1 MNCKAAGFAAGV
13 IPPLLFGI
21 FIIVLSETRL
31 LHIILRVSEVQLPT
45 VDNILRVL
53 MENRSKALHDSWVTV
68 QVFLAGIVIGSATG
82 FLAALFAALSPVW
95 GGGGLAIISAFNAIP
110 IVALS
115 PIMRLWFASS
125 PFAAKTAVVSIVSM
139 VAMSVNVYRGLT
151 DLKPFAL
158 DLIESFAGAKADVFF
173 KLRLPNCLPYIF
185 TALRINIAAAMI
197 GVIISEYF
205 AASVEGLGF
214 EIRNSL
220 RTMQM
225 TVGWA
230 YILAASV
237 IGIGFFALA
246 ANLERFLFRH
256 RRHLKAP
263 SETA

>member
-1 MNCKAAGFAAGV
+1 MMNRGTARFLTGV
-13 IPPLLFGI
+13 LPPLLFGI
-21 FIIVLSETRL
+21 FIVVLNETRI
-31 LHIILRVSEVQLPT
+31 LHAVLGVSEVQLPRIGT
-45 VDNILRVL
+45 ILRVI
-53 MENRSKALHDSWVTV
+53 MENRAKVAHDSWVTV
-68 QVFLAGIVIGSATG
+68 QVFLAGIGIGSAAG
-82 FLAALFAALSPVW
+82 FLAALFAALNPLW
-95 GGGGLAIISAFNAIP
+95 GGGGLTIISAFNAIP

-125 PFAAKTAVVSIVSM
+125 PFAAKTAVVAVVSM

-151 DLKPFAL
+151 DLKPFSV
-158 DLIESFAGAKADVFF
+158 DLIESYAGTRADVFF
-173 KLRLPNCLPYIF
+173 KLRLPNCLPSIF

-230 YILAASV
+230 YILAASL
-237 IGIGFFALA
+237 IGIGFFVLA
-246 ANLERFLFRH
+246 ANLERVLFRH
-256 RRHLKAP
+256 RG
-263 SETA
+263 

>member
-1 MNCKAAGFAAGV
+1 MMFFTRR
-13 IPPLLFGI
+13 ILPPLAFGLL
-21 FIIVLSETRL
+21 IVVLNETRILHAL
-31 LHIILRVSEVQLPT
+31 LHVTEVQLPT
-45 VDNILRVL
+45 LDNIFRVILENHDKVLR
-53 MENRSKALHDSWVTV
+53 DSWVTV
-68 QVFLAGIVIGSATG
+68 QVFLAGLAIGSSLG
-82 FLAALFAALSPVW
+82 FLAALFAALSPAA
-95 GGGGLAIISAFNAIP
+95 GLGALTIISAFNAIP

-115 PIMRLWFASS
+115 PIMRLWFSGSA
-125 PFAAKTAVVSIVSM
+125 FAAKTAVVSIVSM

-151 DLKPFAL
+151 DLKPFSL
-158 DLIESFAGAKADVFF
+158 DLVESYAASKAQIFF

-230 YILAASV
+230 YILIASV
-237 IGIGFFALA
+237 IGIAFFILTV
-246 ANLERFLFRH
+246 NLEKALFRH
-256 RRHLKAP
+256 RG
-263 SETA
+263 

>member
-1 MNCKAAGFAAGV
+1 MSKTSRFLTSV
-13 IPPLLFGI
+13 LPPLGFGI
-21 FIIVLSETRL
+21 FIIILNETRI

-45 VDNILRVL
+45 IDNILRVIL
-53 MENRSKALHDSWVTV
+53 ENRAKVVHDSWVTV
-68 QVFLAGIVIGSATG
+68 QVFLAGIAVGSVAG
-82 FLAALFAALSPVW
+82 FIAALFAALSPTW
-95 GGGGLAIISAFNAIP
+95 GLGGLTIISAFNAIP

-115 PIMRLWFASS
+115 PIMRLWFSSS
-125 PFAAKTAVVSIVSM
+125 PFAAKTAVVAIVSM

-158 DLIESFAGAKADVFF
+158 DLIESYAGTRADAFF

-185 TALRINIAAAMI
+185 TALRVNIAAAMI

-230 YILAASV
+230 YILVASV
-237 IGIGFFALA
+237 IGIVFFVLV
-246 ANLERFLFRH
+246 ANLERALFRH
-256 RRHLKAP
+256 RR
-263 SETA
+263 

>member
-1 MNCKAAGFAAGV
+1 MNSKTARLATIV
-13 IPPLLFGI
+13 LPPLLFGA
-21 FIIVLSETRL
+21 FIIVLNETRI
-31 LHIILRVSEVQLPT
+31 LHGILRVSEVQLPT
-45 VDNILRVL
+45 LDNILRVL
-53 MENRSKALHDSWVTV
+53 VENRSKALRDSWVTV
-68 QVFLAGIVIGSATG
+68 QVFLAGIGIGSAAG
-82 FLAALFAALSPVW
+82 FLAALFAALSPLW
-95 GGGGLAIISAFNAIP
+95 GVSGLAIISAFNAIP

-115 PIMRLWFASS
+115 PIMRLWFPSS

-139 VAMSVNVYRGLT
+139 VAMSVNVCRGLT

-158 DLIESFAGAKADVFF
+158 DLIESYTGSRADVFF

-185 TALRINIAAAMI
+185 TALRVNIAAAMI

-230 YILAASV
+230 YILVASV
-237 IGIGFFALA
+237 IGIAFFIVVS
-246 ANLERFLFRH
+246 NLERLLFRH
-256 RRHLKAP
+256 RR
-263 SETA
+263 

>member
-1 MNCKAAGFAAGV
+1 MNSKTSRFLAGV
-13 IPPLLFGI
+13 LPPFLFGL
-21 FIIVLSETRL
+21 FIIVLNETRM
-31 LHIILRVSEVQLPT
+31 LHVILRVSEVQLPAL
-45 VDNILRVL
+45 DNILRVL
-53 MENRSKALHDSWVTV
+53 LENRSKAVHDSWVTL
-68 QVFLAGIVIGSATG
+68 QVFLAGIGIGSAAG

-95 GGGGLAIISAFNAIP
+95 GGGGLTIISAFNAIP

-158 DLIESFAGAKADVFF
+158 DLIESYAGTRADAFF

-230 YILAASV
+230 YILVASL
-237 IGIGFFALA
+237 IGIGFFILA
-246 ANLERFLFRH
+246 VNLERLLFRH
-256 RRHLKAP
+256 RR
-263 SETA
+263 

>member
-1 MNCKAAGFAAGV
+1 MNSKTARLASAV
-13 IPPLLFGI
+13 LPPLLFGV
-21 FIIVLSETRL
+21 FIVVLNETRI
-31 LHIILRVSEVQLPT
+31 LHGILRVSEVQLPT
-45 VDNILRVL
+45 LGNILRVL
-53 MENRSKALHDSWVTV
+53 MENRSKAVHDSWVTV
-68 QVFLAGIVIGSATG
+68 QVFLAGIGIGSAAG
-82 FLAALFAALSPVW
+82 FLAALFAALNPLW

-115 PIMRLWFASS
+115 PIMRLWFSSS
-125 PFAAKTAVVSIVSM
+125 PFAAKTAVVSIVSI

-158 DLIESFAGAKADVFF
+158 DLIESYAGTRADAFF

-230 YILAASV
+230 YILVASL
-237 IGIGFFALA
+237 IGIGFFIPV
-246 ANLERFLFRH
+246 ANLERLLFRH
-256 RRHLKAP
+256 RQ
-263 SETA
+263 

>member
-1 MNCKAAGFAAGV
+1 MNGKSFFNN
-13 IPPLLFGI
+13 ILPPLLFGV
-21 FIIVLSETRL
+21 FIVTLNETGI
-31 LHIILRVSEVQLPT
+31 LHRILRVSEVQLPKI
-45 VDNILRVL
+45 DAILRVI
-53 MENRSKALHDSWVTV
+53 MENREKVAHDSWVTV
-68 QVFLAGIVIGSATG
+68 QVFLAGIGIGSAAG
-82 FLAALFAALSPVW
+82 FLVALFAALCPLW
-95 GGGGLAIISAFNAIP
+95 GKGGLTIISAFNAIP

-125 PFAAKTAVVSIVSM
+125 AFAAKTAVVSIVSM

-151 DLKPFAL
+151 DLKPFSL
-158 DLIESFAGAKADVFF
+158 DLIESYAGTRADAFF

-185 TALRINIAAAMI
+185 IALRINIAAAMI

-230 YILAASV
+230 YILTASV
-237 IGIGFFALA
+237 IGIAFFILT
-246 ANLERFLFRH
+246 ANLEALLFR
-256 RRHLKAP
+256 RRGG
-263 SETA
+263 

>member
-1 MNCKAAGFAAGV
+1 MKSSRFV
-13 IPPLLFGI
+13 TSVLSPLLFGL
-21 FIIVLSETRL
+21 FIVILNETRI
-31 LHIILRVSEVQLPT
+31 LHLILRVSEVQLPT
-45 VDNILRVL
+45 LDNIVRVL
-53 MENRSKALHDSWVTV
+53 LENRTKALHDSWVTV
-68 QVFLAGIVIGSATG
+68 QVFLAGIAIGSAAG
-82 FLAALFAALSPVW
+82 FLAALFAALSPTL
-95 GGGGLAIISAFNAIP
+95 GKGGLTIISAFNAIP

-158 DLIESFAGAKADVFF
+158 DLIESYAGSKADAFF

-225 TVGWA
+225 TVGWT
-230 YILAASV
+230 YILVAST
-237 IGIGFFALA
+237 IGIVFFILA
-246 ANLERFLFRH
+246 ANLERLLFRH
-256 RRHLKAP
+256 RR
-263 SETA
+263 

>member
-1 MNCKAAGFAAGV
+1 MNSKTARLASV
-13 IPPLLFGI
+13 VLPPLLFGV
-21 FIIVLSETRL
+21 FIIVLNETRI
-31 LHIILRVSEVQLPT
+31 LHGILRVSEVQLPT
-45 VDNILRVL
+45 LGNILRVL
-53 MENRSKALHDSWVTV
+53 MENRSKAVHDSWVTV
-68 QVFLAGIVIGSATG
+68 QVFLAGIGIGSAAG
-82 FLAALFAALSPVW
+82 FLAALFAALNPLW

-115 PIMRLWFASS
+115 PIMRLWFSAS

-158 DLIESFAGAKADVFF
+158 DLIESYAGTRADAFF

-230 YILAASV
+230 YILVASV
-237 IGIGFFALA
+237 IGIGFFILV
-246 ANLERFLFRH
+246 ANLERLLFRH
-256 RRHLKAP
+256 RQ
-263 SETA
+263 

>member
-1 MNCKAAGFAAGV
+1 MNSRTVRFLSGV
-13 IPPLLFGI
+13 LPPLLFGI
-21 FIIVLSETRL
+21 FIIVLNETRI
-31 LHIILRVSEVQLPT
+31 LHAILRVSEVQLPT
-45 VDNILRVL
+45 IDNILRVIL
-53 MENRSKALHDSWVTV
+53 ENRSKVVHDSWVTV
-68 QVFLAGIVIGSATG
+68 QVFLAGIGIGSAAG
-82 FLAALFAALSPVW
+82 FLAALFAALSPLW
-95 GGGGLAIISAFNAIP
+95 GGGGLTIISAFNAIP

-115 PIMRLWFASS
+115 PIMRLWFSDS
-125 PFAAKTAVVSIVSM
+125 PFAAKTAVVAIVSM

-158 DLIESFAGAKADVFF
+158 DLIESYAGTRTDVFF

-230 YILAASV
+230 YILAASL
-237 IGIGFFALA
+237 IGIGFFILA
-246 ANLERFLFRH
+246 VNLERLLFRH
-256 RRHLKAP
+256 RR
-263 SETA
+263 

>member
-1 MNCKAAGFAAGV
+1 MNSKSSRFLTD
-13 IPPLLFGI
+13 ILPPLLFGI
-21 FIIVLSETRL
+21 FIIVINETGI
-31 LHIILRVSEVQLPT
+31 LHRVLGVSEVQLPKIDT
-45 VDNILRVL
+45 ILRVIL
-53 MENRSKALHDSWVTV
+53 ENRAKVARDSWVTV
-68 QVFLAGIVIGSATG
+68 RVFLVGIGIGSAAG
-82 FLAALFAALSPVW
+82 FFAALFAALCPLW
-95 GGGGLAIISAFNAIP
+95 GRGGLTIISAFNAIP

-125 PFAAKTAVVSIVSM
+125 AFAAKSAVVSLVSM

-151 DLKPFAL
+151 DLKPFSL
-158 DLIESFAGAKADVFF
+158 DLIESYAGTRADAFF

-185 TALRINIAAAMI
+185 TALRINIASAMI

-230 YILAASV
+230 YILVASV
-237 IGIGFFALA
+237 LGIGFFVLTVG
-246 ANLERFLFRH
+246 LERVLFRH
-256 RRHLKAP
+256 RQ
-263 SETA
+263 

>member
-1 MNCKAAGFAAGV
+1 MNSKAARLAASV
-13 IPPLLFGI
+13 LPPLLFGA
-21 FIIVLSETRL
+21 FIIALNETRI
-31 LHIILRVSEVQLPT
+31 LHSILRVSEVQLPT
-45 VDNILRVL
+45 LDNILRVL
-53 MENRSKALHDSWVTV
+53 IENRSKAAHDSWATV
-68 QVFLAGIVIGSATG
+68 QVFLVGIGIGSAAG
-82 FLAALFAALSPVW
+82 FLAALFAALNPLW

-115 PIMRLWFASS
+115 PIMRLWFSAS

-158 DLIESFAGAKADVFF
+158 DLIESYAGTRADAFF

-230 YILAASV
+230 YILVASL
-237 IGIGFFALA
+237 IGIGFFVLT
-246 ANLERFLFRH
+246 ANLERLLFRH
-256 RRHLKAP
+256 RR
-263 SETA
+263 